1 MKIVLIRHYK
11 VDFAWKF
18 WYNSDEY
25 DHARDSYNTAAIV
38 KTEGRRE
45 TKDRLICST
54 FSRAGSTAKM
64 LFGREPDLSTDV
76 LCEVPIR
83 AFVKTKVRLPKFVWD
98 IAGRLLWRLNAG
110 SQPESYTQSAKRV
123 NGFISSIL
131 EEGQDAVVVCHG
143 WVMKLMVPRL
153 KALGF
158 QGPSPIFIQN
168 GVPYEYVKR

>member
-18 WYNSDEY
+18 WYNSEEY
-25 DHARDSYNTAAIV
+25 NHALEGYNTAAVV
-38 KTEGRRE
+38 KTAGSRE

-54 FSRAGSTAKM
+54 LSRAGSTAKM
-64 LFGREPDLSTDV
+64 LFGREPDWCTDV
-76 LCEVPIR
+76 LREVPIR
-83 AFVKTKVRLPKFVWD
+83 AFVKTRIRLPKIVWD
-98 IAGRLLWRLNAG
+98 IAGRLFWRFDG
-110 SQPESYTQSAKRV
+110 HSQPESYTQSAARV
-123 NGFISSIL
+123 NGFISSII

-158 QGPSPIFIQN
+158 RGPSPLFIRN
-168 GVPYEYVKR
+168 GVPYEYSKR

>member
-18 WYNSDEY
+18 WYNSEEY
-25 DHARDSYNTAAIV
+25 NHAREGYNTAAV
-38 KTEGRRE
+38 VQTEGSRQ

-64 LFGREPDLSTDV
+64 LFGRDPDLSTDV

-83 AFVKTKVRLPKFVWD
+83 AFVDTKVRLPKIVWD
-98 IAGRLLWRLNAG
+98 VAGRLLWRFDG
-110 SQPESYTQSAKRV
+110 RSQPETYTQSAARV
-123 NGFISSIL
+123 NGFVSSII
-131 EEGQDAVVVCHG
+131 EEGKDAVIVCHG
-143 WVMKLMVPRL
+143 WVMKLMIPRL

-158 QGPSPIFIQN
+158 RGPSPLFIKN
-168 GVPYEYVKR
+168 GVSYEYIRR